1 MITGDNPLTACHVA
15 QELKLT
21 RKQTLVLTASGDNSG
36 GMCVLRIYNL
46 KRFTMLSVWR
56 AISL

>member
-21 RKQTLVLTASGDNSG
+21 RKQTLVLTASGDSSA
-36 GMCVLRIYNL
+36 GMCVLEDLIGTVL
-46 KRFTMLSVWR
+46 LCC
-56 AISL
+56 